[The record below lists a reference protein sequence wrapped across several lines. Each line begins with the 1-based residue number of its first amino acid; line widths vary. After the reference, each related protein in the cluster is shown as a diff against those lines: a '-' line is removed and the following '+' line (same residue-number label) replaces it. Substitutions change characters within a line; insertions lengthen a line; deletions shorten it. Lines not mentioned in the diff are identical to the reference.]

1 MKGTINWCRREETEK
16 NMIAGNEKVKGKE
29 MLTCK
34 RLNEC
39 KSSGINRKD
48 GKGKIKKKIL

>member
-1 MKGTINWCRREETEK
+1 
-16 NMIAGNEKVKGKE
+16 
-29 MLTCK
+29 MLMSQ

-48 GKGKIKKKIL
+48 GKGEIKKRNTVIIIKAVLTVELKWFQS

>member
-1 MKGTINWCRREETEK
+1 MKGTINRCRREANEK
-16 NMIAGNEKVKGKE
+16 NTIEGYEKVKGKE
-29 MLTCK
+29 MLICK

-48 GKGKIKKKIL
+48 W